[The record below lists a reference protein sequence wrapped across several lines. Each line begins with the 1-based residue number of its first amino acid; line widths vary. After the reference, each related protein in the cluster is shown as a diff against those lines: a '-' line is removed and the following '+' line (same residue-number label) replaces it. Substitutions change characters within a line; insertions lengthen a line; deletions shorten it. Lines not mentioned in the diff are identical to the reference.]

1 MKKYRNK
8 RSAHVFTKEV
18 LFMALRNLLEEKP
31 FDTITIKEL
40 TEKAGVSRT
49 TFYRNYHSPE
59 DVLIDYFREHPFGAF
74 SKESYDPDKFELKS
88 RIRDS
93 LNELKANYTMWN
105 SLFSSDKDFIF
116 YRIYD
121 EMIKTVCKDRAFDI
135 GFRSKYELS
144 AFVGIYF
151 AICRDW
157 IRGGMQES
165 IDEMI
170 DISYAIIHAH
180 YKNDEYAI
188 PYRDNI
194 YLPVPPVSKQDR

>member
-1 MKKYRNK
+1 MKTRTKK
-8 RSAHVFTKEV
+8 TAHVFTKEV
-18 LFMALRNLLEEKP
+18 LFMALRRLIEEKS
-31 FDTITIKEL
+31 FDDITIQEL
-40 TEKAGVSRT
+40 TAKAGVSRT
-49 TFYRNYHSPE
+49 TFYRNYSSIE
-59 DVLIDYFREHPFGAF
+59 DVLLDYFREHPFGAF
-74 SKESYDPDKFELKS
+74 SRESYAPDKFELKS

-93 LNELKANYTMWN
+93 LTELQENYPMWRH
-105 SLFSSDKDFIF
+105 LFDSNKDFLF
-116 YRIYD
+116 YKIYD

-135 GFRSKYELS
+135 GFRSKYELT

-151 AICRDW
+151 SICREW
-157 IRGGMQES
+157 IKGGMQES

-194 YLPVPPVSKQDR
+194 YLPVPPITRPKR

>member
-1 MKKYRNK
+1 MTYRNK
-8 RSAHVFTKEV
+8 KSAHVFTKEV
-18 LFMALRNLLEEKP
+18 LFMALRSLLEEKP
-31 FDTITIKEL
+31 FDSITILEL
-40 TEKAGVSRT
+40 TSRADVSRT
-49 TFYRNYHSPE
+49 TFYRNYHSIE

-74 SKESYDPDKFELKS
+74 SQDAYAPDQFELKS

-93 LNELKANYTMWN
+93 LNELKENYNMWN
-105 SLFSSDKDFIF
+105 NLFSSDKDFIF

-151 AICRDW
+151 AICREW

-180 YKNDEYAI
+180 YKNDEFAK

-194 YLPVPPVSKQDR
+194 YLPVPPVNK